1 MSLYLLLSLI
11 RYQVAKS
18 GLYSPNVTRTWGFY
32 NSESGSGLPVNS
44 EANCQSFESLNH
56 VVGASLKGNQKKK
69 LIVKTALQSIP
80 RHFSVSKVSHGVGLD
95 LHRALDLLIHGM

>member
-56 VVGASLKGNQKKK
+56 VVGA
-69 LIVKTALQSIP
+69 LQSIP